1 MITDRPFTQIVP
13 NLRQKLIDACQFD
26 PEFKRF
32 WVKHV
37 TGVDWTKKTGFAYA
51 GEFLED
57 GDKEVDAIL
66 PHLYIIAATT
76 EKDGYYPP
84 RKKAN
89 FRGEYRFIYESHMV
103 LQLNPDLSIMD
114 MGLRC
119 DDPDRWAVAIRDQVE
134 MHLKRLAL
142 DQQSSLAAALDHL
155 AHSLGQFRDTQPH
168 HWTSADVGAIMV
180 LMDLIDTNQKGET
193 V

>member
-1 MITDRPFTQIVP
+1 MSDRPFNQTIP
-13 NLRQKLIDACQFD
+13 NLRQRLIDACQFD

-57 GDKEVDAIL
+57 GDIEVDAARPL
-66 PHLYIIAATT
+66 LYLVAATT

-84 RKKAN
+84 RRQAN
-89 FRGEYRFIYESHMV
+89 FKGEYRFIYELHMV
-103 LQLNPDLSIMD
+103 LQLNPDLSIID
-114 MGLRC
+114 LGLRS

-142 DQQSSLAAALDHL
+142 DQQSPLAAALDHL
-155 AHSLGQFRDTQPH
+155 ARRLGQFRDTQPH
-168 HWTSADVGAIMV
+168 HWTNADVGAIIV
-180 LMDLIDTNQKGET
+180 LVGQLET
-193 V
+193 